1 MKAFEVLQLKLMV
14 MMKLSSCSN
23 KILFYFFYQKK
34 IKCKLDCSFKY
45 TLNKIFQEQLWF
57 KKTVKSII
65 WRQQRQYFHPTRW
78 GCLYWLD
85 DATEL

>member
-34 IKCKLDCSFKY
+34 IKC
-45 TLNKIFQEQLWF
+45 
-57 KKTVKSII
+57 
-65 WRQQRQYFHPTRW
+65 
-78 GCLYWLD
+78 
-85 DATEL
+85 